1 MSQVALAARSSQ
13 IHRDAVITKA
23 QRLGFTRMEL
33 IDCHRAIASRLARSF
48 AMSCESHDMQD
59 LPERAQYIIPLL
71 TFTGATVSEAVEEA
85 VVAMAELPKE
95 GHFYGIREIADLLD
109 LHARF
114 TQSYPADMEFKDWFN
129 ELTDISVELR
139 ASVDLVFNGDRL
151 RGDAMLD
158 KACRRLARVFGHLW
172 S

>member
-33 IDCHRAIASRLARSF
+33 IDCHKAIASRLARSF
-48 AMSCESHDMQD
+48 ALSCESHDMKD
-59 LPERAQYIIPLL
+59 LPERAKYIIPLL
-71 TFTGATVSEAVEEA
+71 TFTGATVSETVEA
-85 VVAMAELPKE
+85 AIAGMAELPKE
-95 GHFYGIREIADLLD
+95 GYFSGVKEIADLLD

-129 ELTDISVELR
+129 ELTDISIELR
-139 ASVDLVFNGDRL
+139 AGLDLLLEGDRL
-151 RGDAMLD
+151 SGLPALE
-158 KACRRLARVFGHLW
+158 KACQRLARVFGHLW